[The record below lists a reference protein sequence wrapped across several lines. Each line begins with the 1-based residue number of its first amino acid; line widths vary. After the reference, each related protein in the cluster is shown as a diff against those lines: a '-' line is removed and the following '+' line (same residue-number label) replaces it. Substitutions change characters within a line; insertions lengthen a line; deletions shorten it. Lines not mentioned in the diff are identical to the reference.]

1 MAVFY
6 RKLPKFDYVIPKTL
20 DDALAL
26 LNEHKGMA
34 KLLAGGTDLI
44 PQLKQR
50 AITVPRYLIDLKAI
64 NGLNTISYDE
74 QSGLKIGA
82 LTTISEIEQS
92 PVIREHFP
100 SIAQAALSM
109 ASPQIRNRGT
119 FAGNICN
126 AVPSADSAPALL
138 TLEAFVKIKGPKG
151 ERTVPVDQFFIGPS
165 RTILEKEEMLLEIAV
180 PKPSP
185 RSLGVYLKLAP
196 RHSMDLAIV
205 GVAALGVCV
214 DGICKDIRIGL
225 GAVAPTPLRARKA
238 EALLRG
244 QKPTIEIIEE
254 AARVAGTECS
264 PINDHRASAEYRCD
278 MVYVLTRR
286 ALKQVLVQQ
295 GGSDGTD
302 TYNR

>member
-6 RKLPKFDYVIPKTL
+6 RKLPRFDYVMPKTL
-20 DDALAL
+20 DDALTL

-34 KLLAGGTDLI
+34 RLLAGGTDLI

-50 AITVPRYLIDLKAI
+50 AINVPRYLIDLKAI
-64 NGLNTISYDE
+64 GGLDTISYDE
-74 QSGLKIGA
+74 QSGLKIGP
-82 LTTISEIEQS
+82 LTTISAIEKS
-92 PVIREHFP
+92 PVIRQYYP
-100 SIAQAALSM
+100 SIAQAASCM

-138 TLEAFVKIKGPKG
+138 TMEAAVKIKGPNG
-151 ERTVPVDQFFIGPS
+151 ERIVPIDQYFVGPCE
-165 RTILEKEEMLLEIAV
+165 TILQSDEIVIEITV

-185 RSLGVYLKLAP
+185 ASCGVYLKLAP

-205 GVAALGVCV
+205 GVAALGALF

-238 EALLRG
+238 EAVLLG
-244 QKPTIEIIEE
+244 QKPTLEIIEE
-254 AARVAGTECS
+254 AARMAGTECS
-264 PINDHRASAEYRCD
+264 PIDDHRASAEYRCD
-278 MVYVLTRR
+278 MVYILTKR
-286 ALKQVLVQQ
+286 ALKQVFVQ
-295 GGSDGTD
+295 
-302 TYNR
+302 